1 MKRPV
6 IIILSVFA
14 LTILAGQIYT
24 VYLAK
29 TIDKSATIA
38 IPFAFIAVT
47 GLALFAECIIFAL
60 IFYRQL
66 STIWT
71 ILLPVFLVTSVVPS
85 YFTYKWYVN
94 LPAKVPIAGQLP
106 VSIEQYQTD
115 SKLVVDDYLK
125 TEVDSNRV
133 DIYQDTIQTAQIDTV
148 FYSLDKSKFFAI
160 IIAIAKDGNKQ
171 KYCANYR
178 VGRRIENSWEL
189 GNPKGNIWTTCFSSI
204 YILKKDLRQYY
215 YKRYSINN
223 SSDRPE
229 IWTDNYI
236 FNF

>member
-1 MKRPV
+1 MKRQI
-6 IIILSVFA
+6 IIILSVFV
-14 LTILAGQIYT
+14 LTILAGLIYT

-29 TIDKSATIA
+29 TIDESATIA

-47 GLALFAECIIFAL
+47 GLALFSECVIFTL
-60 IFYRQL
+60 IFYKHL

-71 ILLPVFLVTSVVPS
+71 ILLPVFLVTSIVPI
-85 YFTYKWYVN
+85 YFIYGWYSDR
-94 LPAKVPIAGQLP
+94 PAKVPSAGQLP
-106 VSIEQYQTD
+106 VSIIQYQED
-115 SKLVVDDYLK
+115 IKLVIDDYLK
-125 TEVDSNRV
+125 TEIDSNSV
-133 DIYQDTIQTAQIDTV
+133 DIYQDTIQTAQIDTI
-148 FYSLDKSKFFAI
+148 FYSSDMNKFFAI
-160 IIAIAKDGNKQ
+160 IMVIAKDGNKQ
-171 KYCANYR
+171 KFCAKYR
-178 VGRRIENSWEL
+178 VGRRFENSWQL

-204 YILKKDLRQYY
+204 SIFKNDLRQYY